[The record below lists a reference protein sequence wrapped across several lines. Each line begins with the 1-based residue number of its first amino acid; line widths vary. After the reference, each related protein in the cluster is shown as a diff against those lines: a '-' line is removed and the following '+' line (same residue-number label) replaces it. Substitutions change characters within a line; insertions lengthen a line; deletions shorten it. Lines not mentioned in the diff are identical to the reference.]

1 MLKTYEIKTKITV
14 TDAASGKTYEKE
26 YSTVALYHSASQG
39 QPVSF
44 EAKGEE
50 ILDYFY
56 QDNKIGQR
64 LKTTIA
70 IKETRKGRKIHTIMN
85 WYDDESDRV
94 ICWLGNCVIHF
105 ERTVEETS
113 LTLKKMME
121 TFKADEVI
129 EYCVERG
136 LSCLPQ

>member
-14 TDAASGKTYEKE
+14 TDVANGKTYEKE
-26 YSTVALYHSASQG
+26 SSTVALYHDASQG

-44 EAKGEE
+44 EVKGED
-50 ILDYFY
+50 ILTYLY
-56 QDNKIGQR
+56 QDNKIGQKLR
-64 LKTTIA
+64 TTIA
-70 IKETRKGRKIHTIMN
+70 IKETRKGRKVRTILDF
-85 WYDDESDRV
+85 WDDESDRIV
-94 ICWLGNCVIHF
+94 CWLGNCVIHF

-136 LSCLPQ
+136 LKCLPL